1 MYRRV
6 DSTSQFKIL
15 NEAAKVSK
23 EDDALEFEELIVLKL
38 QYGHYGAFDN
48 EVYSCRMLFI

>member
-23 EDDALEFEELIVLKL
+23 EDDALEFEELTVLKL